1 MSDRKLVKQLEE
13 QSRINRQNDPRSR
26 RARMPLLK
34 ESIEKS
40 ETNQKTV
47 LGQTN

>member
-13 QSRINRQNDPRSR
+13 QSRRNREHDPRSR
-26 RARMPLLK
+26 RARTPILK

-47 LGQTN
+47 LGQMN